1 MYNFVSNNK
10 RLMQVILAL
19 IVLPFAFFGIDSYFR
34 SGTGGDVVAVVG
46 DYKITQAEFS
56 QSMRERQESLQR
68 MAGGR
73 VDPAML
79 DSNELRFAVLDNL
92 VQQRLMFERA
102 ARVGLMI
109 TDRQIQEI
117 VAGIDAFKVDGKFSY
132 ERYEELLKAQGMSPI
147 TFEQRVRQDLITD
160 HAAHP
165 YVASTF
171 VSRSEAAGLLRI
183 SEQQREISYFTLTTD
198 RFLPQVKLDA
208 DAAKKY
214 YDSHQ
219 EEFRTPEQV
228 RIEFVVFSGEG
239 LLAQIQPPVAEVRK
253 AYDENLKRFEVK
265 EARQASHILIMAD
278 ATAESK
284 KKAKARA
291 DEIYAQV
298 SKNPKDFAALAKQNS
313 QDPGSAAN
321 GGDLG
326 FFERG
331 SMVKAFDD
339 AVFSMKPG
347 DISQPVETEFGYH
360 IIRLAGIREGKAKSF
375 EEARPEIES
384 ELKKQLASRKYA
396 ELAESFSNT
405 LFEQSD
411 SLKPAADLIKAAPQK
426 SGWIS
431 RNGAENAL
439 LGNPKL
445 LQAVFHDDVLK
456 NKRNTE
462 AIEVASGVLVA
473 ARVLEHKP
481 SAVQSFDQVSAALI
495 KKLTLQ
501 QAAQLAAQEGRARLT
516 AIREG
521 KDAGKDAQIVWSAPQ
536 LASRGD
542 PKGMPVDA
550 LRQAFKTDV
559 SKVPAYAGV
568 EVAGGNFM
576 LIRISKVQEAA
587 EGARDKQNAIAQ
599 TLRQVSGQAE
609 LAAYLASLKLK
620 SDVKI
625 RKELVEKKS

>member
-1 MYNFVSNNK
+1 
-10 RLMQVILAL
+10 
-19 IVLPFAFFGIDSYFR
+19 
-34 SGTGGDVVAVVG
+34 
-46 DYKITQAEFS
+46 
-56 QSMRERQESLQR
+56 
-68 MAGGR
+68 
-73 VDPAML
+73 
-79 DSNELRFAVLDNL
+79 
-92 VQQRLMFERA
+92 
-102 ARVGLMI
+102 
-109 TDRQIQEI
+109 
-117 VAGIDAFKVDGKFSY
+117 
-132 ERYEELLKAQGMSPI
+132 
-147 TFEQRVRQDLITD
+147 
-160 HAAHP
+160 
-165 YVASTF
+165 
-171 VSRSEAAGLLRI
+171 
-183 SEQQREISYFTLTTD
+183 
-198 RFLPQVKLDA
+198 
-208 DAAKKY
+208 
-214 YDSHQ
+214 
-219 EEFRTPEQV
+219 
-228 RIEFVVFSGEG
+228 
-239 LLAQIQPPVAEVRK
+239 
-253 AYDENLKRFEVK
+253 
-265 EARQASHILIMAD
+265 
-278 ATAESK
+278 
-284 KKAKARA
+284 
-291 DEIYAQV
+291 
-298 SKNPKDFAALAKQNS
+298 
-313 QDPGSAAN
+313 
-321 GGDLG
+321 
-326 FFERG
+326 
-331 SMVKAFDD
+331 MVKAFDD

-360 IIRLAGIREGKAKSF
+360 IIRLAGIRAGKAKSF

-445 LQAVFHDDVLK
+445 LQAVFSEDVLK

-481 SAVQSFDQVSAALI
+481 SAVQPFDQVSAALI

-536 LASRGD
+536 MASRGD

-550 LRQAFKTDV
+550 LRQAFKSDV

-568 EVAGGNFM
+568 EVAGGNYM

-587 EGARDKQNAIAQ
+587 EGAKDKQNAIAQ

-625 RKELVEKKS
+625 RKEMVEKKS